1 MNVSKSNQKIMKI
14 LNKKIGFLVV
24 ATLFSA
30 IQGQSQTAPNPPT
43 PPTTMSVST
52 NISRSISVEENN
64 DVQHSSSISV
74 SNSDDT
80 YKFRARY
87 DNSKNEGIKAL
98 VLKQLGKDNLL
109 ISGKT
114 YLWTIE
120 KDNNKTFECKLNKGN
135 IKIFVNKNKVSHSFQ
150 NKIIELGKDL
160 KNYISG
166 TDTDKEEAK
175 NTEEAKQNLEKAK
188 RELEKAQQELERAEQ
203 AAKRE
208 TEN

>member
-175 NTEEAKQNLEKAK
+175 QNLEKAK

>member
-1 MNVSKSNQKIMKI
+1 MKI

-30 IQGQSQTAPNPPT
+30 IQGQSQTAPNPTT

-87 DNSKNEGIKAL
+87 DNSKNEGI
-98 VLKQLGKDNLL
+98 NL
-109 ISGKT
+109 
-114 YLWTIE
+114 
-120 KDNNKTFECKLNKGN
+120 
-135 IKIFVNKNKVSHSFQ
+135 
-150 NKIIELGKDL
+150 
-160 KNYISG
+160 
-166 TDTDKEEAK
+166 
-175 NTEEAKQNLEKAK
+175 
-188 RELEKAQQELERAEQ
+188 
-203 AAKRE
+203 
-208 TEN
+208 

>member
-1 MNVSKSNQKIMKI
+1 MKI

-175 NTEEAKQNLEKAK
+175 QNLEKAK

>member
-1 MNVSKSNQKIMKI
+1 MKI

-150 NKIIELGKDL
+150 NKIIKLGKDL

-166 TDTDKEEAK
+166 TDRDK
-175 NTEEAKQNLEKAK
+175 EEAKQNLEKAK